1 MYSFNGKLVGEAALG
16 ELTGVVT
23 EVVNLYVTGAGFET
37 GAGVGDVACV
47 VIAGMERGF
56 RSVTYAYGCRLRKGL
71 FSLGSGVV
79 DTFRACFFFF
89 LLLCVTHRFAP
100 AIDC

>member
-1 MYSFNGKLVGEAALG
+1 MLIVRSGLVFA
-16 ELTGVVT
+16 
-23 EVVNLYVTGAGFET
+23 AGFLSS
-37 GAGVGDVACV
+37 VD
-47 VIAGMERGF
+47 GMERGF